1 MFSVLC
7 EWHNTLLVTV
17 KKNFEE
23 VGSEKALS
31 TIKQDNG
38 EAIRKNNKSKRI
50 KRSLHFSYNV
60 SSSCTG

>member
-7 EWHNTLLVTV
+7 EWHNTLLATV

-23 VGSEKALS
+23 VGSEKAPS

-38 EAIRKNNKSKRI
+38 ETIRKNNKSKRI
-50 KRSLHFSYNV
+50 KDH
-60 SSSCTG
+60 CTFPIMSVQVA